1 LKEQTD
7 MTLKLNNFD
16 LPDLDAWRTKI
27 KDETKSKKT
36 ALYFN
41 EIEGL
46 SFDANDKSQN
56 QNFNTFRSN
65 KINDWQIA
73 ANVLVKDEK
82 KANKLALQCLGQG
95 VNLLYLDLQEKSI
108 NWALLLK
115 DIHLNFIRI
124 VVNLKSTEQLL
135 SLNQFVDDSDKKTF
149 SISVDPIDYIDV
161 PALIDSDFN
170 LVVNL
175 FHLEQ
180 IGAKASD
187 QLSKALHF
195 SENLI
200 TKMSNVNR
208 IQFEIGIGSDFFI
221 EIAKVRA
228 LKWLLNHLLELNN
241 KSVDNLSILA
251 RSGWTNKSVIDTDT
265 NILRQTTESI
275 SAISGGANSLLV
287 HSPLAYSNLNEN
299 WFYRRLAINISHIL
313 KEESFLTK
321 VNDPLS
327 GSFLI
332 EKITEHLITNS
343 WNQFLEFNEK
353 SDNEVNEML
362 CKSIACTREQKL
374 SAFVQGEKELIGI
387 NLFPIEKDE
396 NILWADIPKYLGFDY
411 LIYEKHQNG

>member
-1 LKEQTD
+1 

-56 QNFNTFRSN
+56 QNFNTFRTS

-149 SISVDPIDYIDV
+149 SEINPGYFVLKITFTSTKDIDWKSICGPSGLWTEIKNQMGTQHLV
-161 PALIDSDFN
+161 SDRCLQSTSAANPGYFYKTF
-170 LVVNL
+170 L
-175 FHLEQ
+175 
-180 IGAKASD
+180 
-187 QLSKALHF
+187 
-195 SENLI
+195 
-200 TKMSNVNR
+200 VNR
-208 IQFEIGIGSDFFI
+208 TGRSNPYDFEIFCTSDTCDLNKKWFAGSPMGG
-221 EIAKVRA
+221 VNGNR
-228 LKWLLNHLLELNN
+228 
-241 KSVDNLSILA
+241 
-251 RSGWTNKSVIDTDT
+251 IDTASRT
-265 NILRQTTESI
+265 NICRDVELSD
-275 SAISGGANSLLV
+275 GNYLV
-287 HSPLAYSNLNEN
+287 EIQKCFMKPL
-299 WFYRRLAINISHIL
+299 
-313 KEESFLTK
+313 
-321 VNDPLS
+321 
-327 GSFLI
+327 
-332 EKITEHLITNS
+332 
-343 WNQFLEFNEK
+343 
-353 SDNEVNEML
+353 
-362 CKSIACTREQKL
+362 
-374 SAFVQGEKELIGI
+374 
-387 NLFPIEKDE
+387 PIYTD
-396 NILWADIPKYLGFDY
+396 F
-411 LIYEKHQNG
+411 